1 MMRYINHAQRF
12 CLMLVLMIGI
22 SLIVSLPAQ
31 AGGGILYVTST
42 DDSGIGTLRE
52 AILEA
57 NRRFSI
63 DPIRIVFQIDSPRPY
78 IIRLQSALPE
88 ITQPVII
95 DGESQCATSD
105 APSVMRVVIDGS
117 DVPSGD
123 GLYFDSGAIGSMVRG
138 LSIIHF
144 ADGAGIYADGVADMI
159 IACNHIGVD
168 ATGETAG
175 ANNGGVYVT
184 GRDIRLMVGGSEI
197 GDRNII
203 SGNTGYGI
211 RSTAMTIAQQN
222 FIGTNAAGTRAIPN
236 SLSGIFIEQTGQL
249 QANLVSGNG
258 EMGILIDGAM
268 DTTLIGNLVGTDA
281 TGTRPIP
288 NTFSGVYIRD
298 SHTVSVV
305 DSNLISGNT
314 EMGILINASNQV
326 TVAGNYIGTDVN
338 GAVALPNGFS
348 GIGISGGAFDVTIG
362 GELGVNGNVISG
374 NTQIGIRI
382 SEENTRNIIVMG
394 NLIGTDPT
402 GTYAIPNGFSGV
414 YIRAGARDNIIGT
427 GQYAQRN
434 IISGNGQSGVVMN
447 AAGGNRV
454 QGNFIGT
461 DISGTYAIG
470 NQFSGISIENGASN
484 NRIGGDFPGAGN
496 LISGNNEL
504 GIFVT
509 DAGTNGNYIFGNFI
523 GVDITGTSAIG
534 NAFSGIGVFDG
545 ATNTTIGGLLPAER
559 NLISGN
565 GQFGIAFSGA
575 GANGL
580 VVMNNLIGTDEA
592 GAVAIPNAFGGIV
605 VESGA
610 RNARI
615 GGDTPEARNI
625 ISGNQFSGVA
635 VRNAG
640 SGDVTIIGNFIGAD
654 VTGQL
659 PLPNAVNGVRLSDNA
674 DTVQIGDEARG
685 MGNLIAFNTSHGV
698 YVDGV
703 TGLSIVGNA
712 ILSNDGAGIFFAN
725 GAGDA
730 MLGRNDFKRNCSA
743 PPQNMGTCEDV
754 VGYR

>member
-1 MMRYINHAQRF
+1 MPSINHTIRLW
-12 CLMLVLMIGI
+12 LMLMVMMGM
-22 SLIVSLPAQ
+22 SLIISRPAQ
-31 AGGGILYVTST
+31 AGGGILYVTNSA
-42 DDSGIGTLRE
+42 DSGIGTLRE

-63 DPIRIVFQIDSPRPY
+63 DPIQIVFQIDAPRPY
-78 IIRLQSALPE
+78 IIRLHSALPE
-88 ITQPVII
+88 ITAPVII
-95 DGESQCATSD
+95 DGESQCATD
-105 APSVMRVVIDGS
+105 TTPSVMRVVIDGR

-123 GLYFDSGAIGSMVRG
+123 GLYFDSGAIGSLVRG
-138 LSIIHF
+138 LSIINF
-144 ADGAGIYADGVADMI
+144 ADGAGVYADEVAGVV

-175 ANNGGVYVT
+175 ANDVGVYATGADNRVT
-184 GRDIRLMVGGSEI
+184 IGGADIA
-197 GDRNII
+197 DRNII
-203 SGNTGYGI
+203 SGNTTYGI
-211 RSTAMTIAQQN
+211 RSTATTIAQHN
-222 FIGTNAAGTRAIPN
+222 FVGTNAAGVRAIPN
-236 SLSGIFIEQTGQL
+236 GASGIVIEHTGQL
-249 QANLVSGNG
+249 TANCVSGNG

-268 DTTLIGNLVGTDA
+268 DITLSGNFVGTDA

-288 NTFSGVYIRD
+288 NALSGVYIRD
-298 SHTVSVV
+298 SYTVSVV
-305 DSNLISGNT
+305 DANLISGNT
-314 EMGILINASNQV
+314 EMGVLLRNANQV

-348 GIGISGGAFDVTIG
+348 GIGVSDGAFDVTIG

-374 NTQIGIRI
+374 NTQIGVRI
-382 SEENTRNIIVMG
+382 GEENTRNIIVIG
-394 NLIGTDPT
+394 NLIGTDPS

-447 AAGGNRV
+447 AADGNRV

-461 DISGTYAIG
+461 DITGTYAIG
-470 NQFSGISIENGASN
+470 NQFSGISLERGASN
-484 NRIGGDFPGAGN
+484 NHIGGDFPGAGN

-509 DAGTNGNYIFGNFI
+509 DAGTNGNHISGNFI
-523 GVDITGTSAIG
+523 GVDITGAYAIG
-534 NAFSGIGVFDG
+534 NGFSGIGVFDG
-545 ATNTTIGGLLPAER
+545 ATNTTIGGLTVPER

-575 GANGL
+575 GASGL
-580 VVMNNLIGTDEA
+580 VVVNNRIGTDLA
-592 GAVAIPNAFGGIV
+592 GAVAIPNGFGGIT
-605 VESGA
+605 VEGGA

-625 ISGNQFSGVA
+625 ISGNQFSGVT

-640 SGDVTIIGNFIGAD
+640 SGDVTISGNFIGSD
-654 VTGQL
+654 ITGQL
-659 PLPNAVNGVRLSDNA
+659 PLPNAINGVRLIDNA
-674 DTVQIGDEARG
+674 DAVQIGDEARG
-685 MGNLIAFNTSHGV
+685 KGNLIAFNTSHGV

-703 TGLSIVGNA
+703 SGLVIVGNA
-712 ILSNDGAGIFFAN
+712 IISNNGAGIFFAN